1 MSRKIHTGNFIELIA
16 QCLRILQGVLFMS
29 IIVEHEKRRREILE
43 KALDVFMDEGFEDAT
58 FQKIA
63 DRCGIT
69 RTTLYIYFRNKK
81 EIFNYSIKQ
90 LLTNVETRIQKIR
103 ADASLGSADKIR
115 MVLLDIIGQLE
126 ENRRLLLVILDYL
139 LYLSKSDSD
148 PEIRVRRRTLK
159 LRHILATMVIEG
171 VRAGE
176 LAPVNVRTTDDLL
189 YGLLE
194 TAIFRLVVLK
204 RETVGDLKQTVE
216 LAVARLTI

>member
-1 MSRKIHTGNFIELIA
+1 
-16 QCLRILQGVLFMS
+16 MS

-90 LLTNVETRIQKIR
+90 LLSNVENRIQKIIR
-103 ADASLGSADKIR
+103 DSSLAVADRIAA
-115 MVLLDIIGQLE
+115 VLLDIIGQLE

-139 LYLSKSDSD
+139 LLLSKNGVV
-148 PEIRVRRRTLK
+148 PETRVRRRVIR
-159 LRHILATMVIEG
+159 LRHILASMVISG

-176 LAPVNVRTTDDLL
+176 LAPVNIKTADDLL
-189 YGLLE
+189 YGLIE

-204 RETVGDLKQTVE
+204 RDTVKELKQAVE
-216 LAVARLTI
+216 LAVKGLAV